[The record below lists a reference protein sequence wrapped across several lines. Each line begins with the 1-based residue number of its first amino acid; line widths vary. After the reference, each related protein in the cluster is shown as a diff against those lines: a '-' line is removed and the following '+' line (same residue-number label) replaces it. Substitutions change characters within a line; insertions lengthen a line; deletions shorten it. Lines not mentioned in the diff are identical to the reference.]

1 MVFSSLEF
9 IVFFFPI
16 ALLVNYLLPKKLQN
30 CWLLA
35 ASLFFY
41 AWGEPKFCFLLVL
54 SIVFNYCAGLLLEKR
69 HKKWIFAII
78 LLLNLGTLF
87 VYKYLNVT
95 TVFLNTLN
103 PGIKKTSI
111 IIPLGISFYTFQA
124 VSYIFDVYRGMK
136 AEENFTHFALY
147 ITFFPQL
154 LQGPIIRYRE
164 FSPYLAPRKFEVG
177 RFSEGVIR
185 FLTGLNEKVLVADIL
200 SELADAAFNNTGL
213 SVCMAWLGM
222 LAYALQIYF
231 DFTGYSDMAI
241 GLGKLFGFEL
251 AENFNYPY
259 IAASVTDFW
268 RRWHISL
275 SSWFRDY
282 LYFPLGGSRV
292 KTKARVVLNLMIV
305 WAATGIWHGAGLQFF
320 VWGMLHGFFVTME
333 KMLGLPKWLKEHK
346 VAGFLYRGV
355 VLLVAMFGWVLFRV
369 KDFPQA
375 MGFYSSLFKLT
386 GNAWRDSLFKFNSR
400 EYIVTLIF
408 ALLCCTPV
416 FKKIRLNLSSR
427 GEKAEAAVNFVTF
440 LIQFIM
446 AIFSI
451 SLLVVSTHDPFVYF
465 NF

>member
-9 IVFFFPI
+9 IVFFLPI
-16 ALLVNYLLPKKLQN
+16 ALMINFILPKKLQA

-54 SIVFNYCAGLLLEKR
+54 SIVFNYSAALLLEKR
-69 HKKWIFAII
+69 PKKWIFAII

-95 TVFLNTLN
+95 TGFLNKIN
-103 PGIKKTSI
+103 PDIKQTSI
-111 IIPLGISFYTFQA
+111 IIPLGISFYTFQS

-136 AEENFTHFALY
+136 AEENFIYFALY

-154 LQGPIIRYRE
+154 LQGPIIRYQD
-164 FSPYLAPRKFEVG
+164 FSPYLTTREFKIE

-200 SELADAAFNNTGL
+200 SELADAAFDHTGI

-259 IAASVTDFW
+259 IAGTVTDFW

-275 SSWFRDY
+275 SLWFRDY

-292 KTKARVVLNLMIV
+292 KTKARVALNLMIV

-320 VWGMLHGFFVTME
+320 LWGMLHGFFVTME
-333 KMLGLPKWLKEHK
+333 KMVGLPKWLKTHK
-346 VAGFLYRGV
+346 MAGFLYRGV

-369 KDFPQA
+369 KDFPEA
-375 MGFYSSLFKLT
+375 INFYSSLFRLT
-386 GNAWRDSLFKFNSR
+386 GNAWRDSLFTFNSR
-400 EYIVTLIF
+400 EYIVTLLF
-408 ALLCCTPV
+408 ALLCCTPF
-416 FKKIRLNLSSR
+416 FKKIRLKLSSH
-427 GEKAEAAVNFVTF
+427 GEKSEAAVNFVYF
-440 LIQFIM
+440 LLQFILV
-446 AIFSI
+446 IFSI